1 MPDKT
6 AEIPFD
12 RHGWQLSFIKN
23 PSMSTYRQLLFHIVF
38 SVNYRQP
45 QIVPEI
51 ERPLYNYIAGI
62 SRNLHCHLLQINGT
76 ADHIHI
82 LTDLHP
88 SVALSDLV
96 KTIKVASSLW
106 LKSTGLCPDFAGWQE
121 GYGAFSHSPKDK
133 PELIAY
139 LRRQKRH
146 HQQENTREEF
156 IRLLTEHGIQY
167 DPRYV

>member
-1 MPDKT
+1 
-6 AEIPFD
+6 
-12 RHGWQLSFIKN
+12 
-23 PSMSTYRQLLFHIVF
+23 MSTYRQLLFHIVF

-45 QIVPEI
+45 QLGPEI
-51 ERPLYNYIAGI
+51 ERPLHNYIAGI
-62 SRNLHCHLLQINGT
+62 GRNLHCQLLYINGT

-82 LTDLHP
+82 LTELHP

-121 GYGAFSHSPKDK
+121 GYVAFSLSVHEK
-133 PELIAY
+133 PALVAC
-139 LRRQKRH
+139 LRHQKQH
-146 HQQENTREEF
+146 HTRETSREEF

>member
-1 MPDKT
+1 MPGKP
-6 AEIPFD
+6 AEIPLD
-12 RHGWQLSFIKN
+12 RHGWQLSFIKS

-38 SVNYRQP
+38 SVNFRQP
-45 QIVPEI
+45 QITTDVET
-51 ERPLYNYIAGI
+51 PLYNYMAGI
-62 SRNLHCHLLQINGT
+62 CRNLHCRLLHINGT
-76 ADHIHI
+76 TDHIHI

-121 GYGAFSHSPKDK
+121 GYAAFSHSPEDI
-133 PELIAY
+133 PILTDY
-139 LRRQKRH
+139 LRRQKQH
-146 HQQENTREEF
+146 HQQETAREEF